1 MTLTTIILIVTII
14 NCLCSISARWFST
27 HRQMK
32 AFYILDAVAGA
43 VMIVAN
49 TLVFI
54 KDKDNYGPL
63 AYYILGAWQIGF
75 GIWGLCIKESK

>member
-1 MTLTTIILIVTII
+1 MSLSTITLIVIII

-27 HRQMK
+27 HKQMK
-32 AFYILDAVAGA
+32 PFYILDATAGA
-43 VMIVAN
+43 IMIIGN

-63 AYYILGAWQIGF
+63 AYYVLGVWQIGF
-75 GIWGLCIKESK
+75 GIWGLYIKEKR

>member
-1 MTLTTIILIVTII
+1 
-14 NCLCSISARWFST
+14 
-27 HRQMK
+27 MK